1 MTEEKLKKN
10 KLDFKWYGVKA
21 ISGKEHKVKLYI
33 EKELAQKK
41 MEKYVSEILIPME
54 KVFQIKNGKKISKER
69 SFFPGYV
76 LINAHLFA
84 ELIITIKNVLNV
96 IGFLG
101 ATRGGVPLPLRK
113 KEVNRILGKV
123 DELSKEDEQINI
135 PFYVGES
142 IKVIDGPFNGFD
154 AVIESVNEEKRK
166 LQVMV
171 KIFGRKTALELSY
184 MQVKTIIMAKE
195 ISALIKLQIRGGAAN
210 PSPPV
215 GPA

>member
-10 KLDFKWYGVKA
+10 KLDFKWYVVKA

-113 KEVNRILGKV
+113 KKSIGFLVKLMSCQKKMSKLIF
-123 DELSKEDEQINI
+123 LSTWGNQ
-135 PFYVGES
+135 
-142 IKVIDGPFNGFD
+142 
-154 AVIESVNEEKRK
+154 
-166 LQVMV
+166 
-171 KIFGRKTALELSY
+171 
-184 MQVKTIIMAKE
+184 
-195 ISALIKLQIRGGAAN
+195 
-210 PSPPV
+210 
-215 GPA
+215 